1 MATSRILYY
10 GSQIIHNQSDYVD
23 IVVYAKD
30 YFRMFKNMNASFIL
44 NYKWFCSLFKKT
56 NMWNFV

>member
-44 NYKWFCSLFKKT
+44 NYK
-56 NMWNFV
+56 